1 MEIIRKQIYD
11 SRRLFE
17 INSEINEVTS
27 DSYVSF
33 SRTCREQ
40 YDVSRKRCLRNYAIA
55 SVAVVFAGPFT
66 AGVVTAIGGAAA
78 TAAATAAV
86 GIYASCLGDANDDYD
101 DCVK

>member
-78 TAAATAAV
+78 TAAAV